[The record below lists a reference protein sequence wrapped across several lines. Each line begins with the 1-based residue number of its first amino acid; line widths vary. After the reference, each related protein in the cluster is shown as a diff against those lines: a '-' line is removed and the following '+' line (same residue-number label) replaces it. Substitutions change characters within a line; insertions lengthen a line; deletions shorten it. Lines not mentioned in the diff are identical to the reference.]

1 MDPISTNAGLTLLE
15 RATRFIKMIF
25 QARQIMKERD
35 ELALVLRDRDDK
47 IANLTD
53 ELERANAEIARLNS
67 EEYRLAQEARDVADL
82 LSGSA
87 RETLQRIAT
96 DRALVVDVQDLPDML
111 AVAKGAES
119 RVRRYAVDELVARKC
134 LVPAAA
140 SDAKNYRVARLF
152 ALSRLGLEVWKRLCN
167 APE

>member
-1 MDPISTNAGLTLLE
+1 
-15 RATRFIKMIF
+15 MIF
-25 QARQIMKERD
+25 QAKQIMKERD

-67 EEYRLAQEARDVADL
+67 EEYRLAQEARDVAAL
-82 LSGSA
+82 ISA
-87 RETLQRIAT
+87 SAKATL
-96 DRALVVDVQDLPDML
+96 DFLVDKRAIVADVDGLPDMI
-111 AVAKGAES
+111 AVLSDGES
-119 RVRRYAVDELVARKC
+119 RVRRVAVDELVARKC